1 MKKINVST
9 IDQAVK
15 AVDTEYKRT
24 MRTGIV
30 EIEINLDMSFE
41 KRVGLVSAVANAV
54 VGEEYHPEIEDVV
67 LFAVTLQ
74 RCSNANIPTKTNNG
88 GSVFDMDKIYKWYLV
103 MKEQWDYI
111 KTDEKMVDIIEACD
125 KAITHRLRIIENKNP
140 ITDLLTALG
149 DSAEKIAEH
158 KDDIDA
164 MVDIFNKVPE
174 TYTVPTAEINSDA
187 NRTYSEDDDSKVI
200 TVNYDSEGNMIL

>member
-15 AVDTEYKRT
+15 AIDIDCKRT
-24 MRTGIV
+24 IRTGIV
-30 EIEINLDMSFE
+30 DIEINLAVPFE
-41 KRVGLVSAVANAV
+41 KRVEIVNAVANAV

-67 LFAVTLQ
+67 LFAVILQ
-74 RCSNANIPTKTNNG
+74 RCSNANIPTKTSDS
-88 GSVFDMDKIYKWYLV
+88 GSIFDMDKIYKWYLV

-140 ITDLLTALG
+140 ITELLTALG

-174 TYTVPTAEINSDA
+174 TYTVPTAEINSDMSK
-187 NRTYSEDDDSKVI
+187 TDSEDDDSKVI